1 MKSYWMEGR
10 EGQLHIEMRDVYQP
24 QVGAGQLL
32 VKIHAAGL
40 NRGEFIL
47 GPGPH
52 GGLPQAVHA
61 QDDLKIAA
69 QWGVFI
75 IY

>member
-10 EGQLHIEMRDVYQP
+10 EGQLHIEMRDVNQP

-52 GGLPQAVHA
+52 GGQA
-61 QDDLKIAA
+61 QE
-69 QWGVFI
+69 
-75 IY
+75 

>member
-10 EGQLHIEMRDVYQP
+10 EGQLHIEMRDVNQP

-47 GPGPH
+47 GPGPM
-52 GGLPQAVHA
+52 GACPRPKPLAWRLLVKWSRWA
-61 QDDLKIAA
+61 M
-69 QWGVFI
+69 V
-75 IY
+75 